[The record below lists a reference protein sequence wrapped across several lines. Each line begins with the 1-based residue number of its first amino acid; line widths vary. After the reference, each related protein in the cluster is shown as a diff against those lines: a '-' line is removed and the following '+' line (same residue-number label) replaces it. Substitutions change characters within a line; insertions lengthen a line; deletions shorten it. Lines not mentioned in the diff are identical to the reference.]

1 MLAQL
6 IPEMCKAAGIQCRK
20 TGHSGKDV
28 LVLSIT
34 RILVTSSSRSVQATA
49 HWKHFTSI
57 NAQDLISNMMSL
69 WLFSNIKI
77 ILTTLG

>member
-20 TGHSGKDV
+20 TGHSGKDA

-34 RILVTSSSRSVQATA
+34 RILMTSSRSVQATA

-57 NAQDLISNMMSL
+57 NAQDLINNMMSL
-69 WLFSNIKI
+69 WLFSNLKI